1 MPAGVCASED
11 TRPLLR
17 SQSRFDAGA
26 HLRAIRALRTGQLCS
41 DVQAHHG
48 REQRRRACNRSLD
61 PVRVLDCSCP
71 FCDPRGGYSGQISR
85 ASPPSTPPLRFL
97 PQSPG
102 DRGGCRGSPCSAVG
116 WEKGHVTGQTDHAA
130 PSPDRWHTRTQ
141 IRKTASNGSL
151 TALHGERR
159 THLDRALVAYTTTPQ
174 RSTRPVLEQRQQRRR
189 LRNSS

>member
-1 MPAGVCASED
+1 MQLIARPCTGSRLFLPVLRPARRVFRSDLKGKPSEY
-11 TRPLLR
+11 T
-17 SQSRFDAGA
+17 
-26 HLRAIRALRTGQLCS
+26 AL
-41 DVQAHHG
+41 
-48 REQRRRACNRSLD
+48 EIPPPEPRR
-61 PVRVLDCSCP
+61 
-71 FCDPRGGYSGQISR
+71 PRGLSG
-85 ASPPSTPPLRFL
+85 L
-97 PQSPG
+97 
-102 DRGGCRGSPCSAVG
+102 PCSAVG

-189 LRNSS
+189 LRNSELGRQRALRPQPNGALRRPQARPWGSDLCQRCSSFMA